1 MVARLLLLA
10 SDASIATKMDDNN
23 SSTLIRITQTLSSVL
38 NSINTHA
45 YMSTHKADKA
55 LLLLS
60 LLMKES
66 KPKGRYFSLPEH
78 KALFRLPVVCR
89 FPCFVIH
96 SFFDQ
101 PFPSRPPNF
110 DQIWQE
116 LSIGSYVQNLHK
128 WLCSN
133 ALVCIVG
140 QRNKI

>member
-66 KPKGRYFSLPEH
+66 KPKGRYFRLLEH
-78 KALFRLPVVCR
+78 KVLFLLPVVC
-89 FPCFVIH
+89 CFSCAVIH
-96 SFFDQ
+96 SFFINHFLPDLIILTKFCWND
-101 PFPSRPPNF
+101 PVGVLYKSYIN
-110 DQIWQE
+110 
-116 LSIGSYVQNLHK
+116 GSAVML
-128 WLCSN
+128 
-133 ALVCIVG
+133 
-140 QRNKI
+140 